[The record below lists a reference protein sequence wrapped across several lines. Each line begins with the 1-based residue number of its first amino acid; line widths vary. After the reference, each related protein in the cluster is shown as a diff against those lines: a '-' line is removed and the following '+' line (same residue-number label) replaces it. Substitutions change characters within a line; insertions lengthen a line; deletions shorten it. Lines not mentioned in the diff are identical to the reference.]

1 MIVWLNGPFGAGKT
15 TLADRLR
22 LRKPD
27 LLVFDP
33 EEIGFVVKAIVPPA
47 ASGDYQDLPL
57 WRTLTIAALAE
68 LRRHYRQDIVVP
80 MTLVRPDYLDELLGG
95 ARRIDDELLHVFLDL
110 DAELLRD
117 RIERQVMHPDPIRNS
132 EICQWRLAQ
141 MERCLSARERL
152 PDDTLVLDTGDHDPD
167 ALAAIVLG
175 RMDAVRAP
183 VSSSL
188 DRFSE

>member
-1 MIVWLNGPFGAGKT
+1 MIIWLNGPFGAGKT

-22 LRKPD
+22 LRRPD

-33 EEIGFVVKAIVPPA
+33 EEIGFVVKATVPPA

-57 WRTLTIAALAE
+57 WRALTVATLLE

-80 MTLVRPDYLDELLGG
+80 MTLVQPDYLDELLGG
-95 ARRIDDELLHVFLDL
+95 ARRIGDELLHVFLDL

-117 RIERQVMHPDPIRNS
+117 RIKRQVMHPDPVRNS

-152 PDDTLVLDTGDHDPD
+152 PAGTLVLDSGNHDPD
-167 ALAAIVLG
+167 ALATIVLD
-175 RMDAVRAP
+175 RMNAARA
-183 VSSSL
+183 VSSNSP
-188 DRFSE
+188 DCASE